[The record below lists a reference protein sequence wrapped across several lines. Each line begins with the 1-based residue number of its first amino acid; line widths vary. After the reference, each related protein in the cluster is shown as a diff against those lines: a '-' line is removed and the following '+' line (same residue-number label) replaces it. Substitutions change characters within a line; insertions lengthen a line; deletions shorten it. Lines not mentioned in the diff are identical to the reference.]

1 MNSKICLLKA
11 ETCEKKKGNEMQN
24 ARRRIIPIQMLTIFF
39 NISNV
44 NALKKDN
51 VLKKKK
57 EGKNAMCVNISLI
70 YLLINFTGVRV
81 LNARKF
87 PTLHIFP
94 SYIENQNQQKGQ
106 LIVDM

>member
-1 MNSKICLLKA
+1 M
-11 ETCEKKKGNEMQN
+11 CEKKGNEMQN

-57 EGKNAMCVNISLI
+57 KKVKMPCVSIFLLFIYYLI
-70 YLLINFTGVRV
+70 LRAYAF
-81 LNARKF
+81 
-87 PTLHIFP
+87 
-94 SYIENQNQQKGQ
+94 
-106 LIVDM
+106 